1 MSSHI
6 LDLHGYRHHEVDLA
20 VENFIYL
27 NQEEMPLTI
36 ICGNS
41 EKMLSL
47 VRKVLDRSNAEY
59 YDGEGYEYGQIKVH
73 RLI

>member
-41 EKMLSL
+41 ERMLSL
-47 VRKVLDRSNAEY
+47 VRIVLDRSNAEY
-59 YDGEGYEYGQIKVH
+59 FDGEGYEYGQIKVH

>member
-41 EKMLSL
+41 ERMLSL
-47 VRKVLDRSNAEY
+47 VRIVLDRSNACLLYTSDAADES
-59 YDGEGYEYGQIKVH
+59 
-73 RLI
+73 